1 MARTVT
7 DVRLQTKWL
16 VDTTA
21 TMVNIM
27 VVLWWYEK
35 WWLWNYNDAEVS
47 LQAGSGVCWLGW
59 SIGWS
64 WSIGGV
70 FIFRSSVVVV
80 PVMLSVTLV
89 SVRPLELNSLTRG
102 QQRSI
107 SGNNCS
113 PWLWMCGPSVRDIP
127 LCYGLGSPSCS
138 PTRRWRVQERL
149 YIGNGC
155 LQRSSRQL
163 LV

>member
-1 MARTVT
+1 MVFNR
-7 DVRLQTKWL
+7 QTKRLEWWGERSQL
-16 VDTTA
+16 VS
-21 TMVNIM
+21 
-27 VVLWWYEK
+27 VLGRGIHYSC
-35 WWLWNYNDAEVS
+35 LWFRSEPIGG
-47 LQAGSGVCWLGW
+47 LGGSV
-59 SIGWS
+59 WS
-64 WSIGGV
+64 WSSFV
-70 FIFRSSVVVV
+70 SWPVVVV
-80 PVMLSVTLV
+80 EVMLAV
-89 SVRPLELNSLTRG
+89 SAVAVMPLQLEYKTSRLLLRLLS
-102 QQRSI
+102 SI
-107 SGNNCS
+107 MALSS